1 MIRQERQQAI
11 IDILKNLRGLEPLK
25 QLFWSEL
32 NYQRVYKVTEVL
44 SWWRE
49 PAEWWNGKSVRL
61 CFRVDAKNTSIGTIE
76 ISRLGESW
84 FLDRVYD

>member
-1 MIRQERQQAI
+1 MTKL
-11 IDILKNLRGLEPLK
+11 IDEPIKVHLGK
-25 QLFWSEL
+25 DSIPDAFIWRK
-32 NYQRVYKVTEVL
+32 RVYRVTEVL

-49 PAEWWNGKSVRL
+49 PAEWWKGKSVRL